1 MASLAEKVDAELEQM
16 ELALRELPAGQRI
29 PQLSVLELAGTA
41 SLLSSFYH
49 GAENILKQAL
59 LAEKASLP
67 AGAAWHRDLLQL
79 ACKRGVISEETR
91 DRLAPL
97 MAFRHFFNH
106 SYGFDLDPQR
116 LQPLVLDA
124 RPVHAAFK
132 TEVKRFARART
143 GKPSPKVK
151 R

>member
-1 MASLAEKVDAELEQM
+1 MASLSEKVEAELEQM
-16 ELALRELPAGQRI
+16 ELALRELPAGRCV

-59 LAEKASLP
+59 LATGTPLP

-79 ACKRGVISEETR
+79 ACKQGVISEETL
-91 DRLAPL
+91 DRLAPF
-97 MAFRHFFNH
+97 MAFRHFFTH
-106 SYGFDLDPQR
+106 SYGFELDPQR
-116 LQPLVLDA
+116 LQPLVQDA
-124 RPVHAAFK
+124 RPIHAVFK
-132 TEVKRFARART
+132 TEVKRFARARA
-143 GKPSPKVK
+143 GKPASEAK